1 MKALHHVLKN
11 PGQNIK
17 LCKGNIPFQKKQ
29 QYKAL
34 YNLGIIKKRD
44 RQGRSKEMREE
55 IDEYQDR
62 TLAAHFQAITV
73 PTAVSL
79 VRKGPPKE
87 MNSFQ
92 STMLLSIT
100 STPRH

>member
-17 LCKGNIPFQKKQ
+17 LCKSNIPFQKKQ

-44 RQGRSKEMREE
+44 RQGRSKEVREE

-62 TLAAHFQAITV
+62 TLAAHILAITV
-73 PTAVSL
+73 PTAASL
-79 VRKGPPKE
+79 VRKRPPPK
-87 MNSFQ
+87 
-92 STMLLSIT
+92 
-100 STPRH
+100 